1 MRAALNAI
9 CGDGSTELVPQIRSF
24 DAKRFQETTLHRRHQ
39 ASRSVPIETLDIDT
53 ARDLMRAVHGTPADS
68 DAWGSRIG
76 GTHALSITKTIRF
89 SELPQLCDEIIALS
103 ERKDYKPNFGWV
115 DFVAPLESSD
125 ERARVEEHILKAIQ
139 DRDTATF
146 SFGPPQI
153 IDWSSFRG
161 FRFSFERSREPV
173 LRPEMDIDFLV
184 AALSTAADL
193 TVSKLKSSEVRAENE
208 AGESQYRWRVWDCL
222 TATIQLD
229 GKQYVLDDGEVF
241 EVDEAYSR
249 DLDARLG
256 RVATWNV
263 VLPRANDGEAEG
275 DYIARMCAHVSG
287 MKNVH
292 SGAQI
297 RVASQSQPIEL
308 CDAFHVPT
316 RAFVHLKRDFKSK
329 ALSHLLAQ
337 GFVSAD
343 LLVRN
348 AEFRTAVRDSGRDYL
363 PMETFGASDH
373 IVVYGIIG
381 RWKGR
386 SLAEALPFFS
396 KVQTR
401 RTIDELEAM
410 GYSVA
415 VATVEVG
422 APLLPRRGR
431 TQPAV

>member
-9 CGDGSTELVPQIRSF
+9 CGDGSIELVPQIRSF

-39 ASRSVPIETLDIDT
+39 SSRSVPIEILDIDT

-89 SELPQLCDEIIALS
+89 PELPQLCDEIIALS

-115 DFVAPLESSD
+115 DFVAPLESHD
-125 ERARVEEHILKAIQ
+125 ERVRVEEHILKAIQ
-139 DRDTATF
+139 AKDTATF
-146 SFGPPQI
+146 SFGPPEI

-161 FRFSFERSREPV
+161 FRFSFERSRQPV

-184 AALSTAADL
+184 SALSSATEL
-193 TVSKLKSSEVRAENE
+193 TVSKLQSAEVRADDE
-208 AGESQYRWRVWDCL
+208 AGQTQYRWRVWDCL
-222 TATIQLD
+222 TATVQID
-229 GKQYVLDDGEVF
+229 GKQYVLDDGEIF
-241 EVDEAYSR
+241 EVDKDYSR
-249 DLDARLG
+249 ELDARLD
-256 RVATWNV
+256 RVATWSV
-263 VLPRANDGEAEG
+263 GLPRANDGEAEG
-275 DYIARMCAHVSG
+275 DYIARMCTSMPG
-287 MKNVH
+287 TENVH
-292 SGAQI
+292 AGAHI
-297 RVASQSQPIEL
+297 RVASQSRPIEL
-308 CDAFHVPT
+308 CDAFHVST
-316 RAFVHLKRDFKSK
+316 KAFVHLKRDFKSK

-348 AEFRTAVRDSGRDYL
+348 AEFRTAVSESGRDYL
-363 PMETFGASDH
+363 PMATYSATNH
-373 IVVYGIIG
+373 TVVYGIIG

-396 KVQTR
+396 KVQAR
-401 RTIDELEAM
+401 RTFDELEAM

-415 VATVEVG
+415 VASVEVG
-422 APLLPRRGR
+422 APLMKATRPR
-431 TQPAV
+431 